1 MNSQKKIR
9 HWKAEEKL
17 QIIEEAR
24 KTGNTVSEVCRRHGV
39 GTGQFYVWEK
49 YARQGAL
56 TALRNVL
63 AVGDPTSKGEE
74 ILKSELGRLRAV
86 IAELSME
93 NLELKKGLLI

>member
-1 MNSQKKIR
+1 MSSQKKIR

-56 TALRNVL
+56 TALRN
-63 AVGDPTSKGEE
+63 GKKNQKESKEE
-74 ILKSELGRLRAV
+74 ESLKSDLERLRAV

-93 NLELKKGLLI
+93 NLELKKGRLL

>member
-1 MNSQKKIR
+1 MNSQKKIH

-56 TALRNVL
+56 TTLRN
-63 AVGDPTSKGEE
+63 GKKIQKESKEEE
-74 ILKSELGRLRAV
+74 ILKSEVGRLRAV

-93 NLELKKGLLI
+93 NLELKKGLLV

>member
-9 HWKAEEKL
+9 HLKAEEKL

-56 TALRNVL
+56 TALRN
-63 AVGDPTSKGEE
+63 GKRIQKESKEEE
-74 ILKSELGRLRAV
+74 ILKSEVGRLRAV

-93 NLELKKGLLI
+93 NLELKKGLLV